1 MCDSPRDGME
11 TEPKTSPMAESKL
24 AVDMVE
30 KGEVEASSSS
40 SGFMGP
46 GLRLLTAAALRD
58 MSGAAS
64 CCCCCHGG
72 DCLQVST
79 RNSIMTTAEVLRWGG
94 RSDSDVTTPAI
105 LLHPPPATWK
115 LTISIT
121 FVLSILQFC
130 SYILKCSTNDFS
142 PPIFERVKHKSMTAT
157 EAESANT
164 EQTDHLQE
172 PAPGTHSISTWMW
185 IDIDRYRY
193 IGTGN

>member
-30 KGEVEASSSS
+30 KGEVAASSSS
-40 SGFMGP
+40 SGFMGA

-64 CCCCCHGG
+64 CCCCCCCHGG

-79 RNSIMTTAEVLRWGG
+79 RNFIMTTAEVLRWGG

-115 LTISIT
+115 LTISH
-121 FVLSILQFC
+121 LCCLFC
-130 SYILKCSTNDFS
+130 SFVHTSLSVLQTLLV
-142 PPIFERVKHKSMTAT
+142 PIFERVKHKSMTAT

-172 PAPGTHSISTWMW
+172 PAPGTHSIST
-185 IDIDRYRY
+185 
-193 IGTGN
+193 

>member
-30 KGEVEASSSS
+30 KGEVAASSSS

-46 GLRLLTAAALRD
+46 GLCLLTALRD

-79 RNSIMTTAEVLRWGG
+79 RNFIMTTAEVLRWGG
-94 RSDSDVTTPAI
+94 
-105 LLHPPPATWK
+105 
-115 LTISIT
+115 
-121 FVLSILQFC
+121 
-130 SYILKCSTNDFS
+130 
-142 PPIFERVKHKSMTAT
+142 
-157 EAESANT
+157 
-164 EQTDHLQE
+164 
-172 PAPGTHSISTWMW
+172 PG
-185 IDIDRYRY
+185 RL
-193 IGTGN
+193 